1 MGYDFGVGRQAPT
14 LALAALDGTVID
26 LHEYRGDWFPVLVFF
41 SADSAA
47 APAQLKALAG
57 RASAFWGLRGQLI
70 GVTGGDSGDPEA
82 FAAAV
87 GGLPFPIVRDDG
99 STAAGY
105 GAARAVVGEAPPL
118 AVIVDRAGKVVWMG
132 EGDED
137 LKPAALLGALRA
149 TAR

>member
-1 MGYDFGVGRQAPT
+1 VGYDFGVGRQAPA

-41 SADSAA
+41 SAESAA

-57 RASAFWGLRGQLI
+57 QAVAFWGLRGQLV
-70 GVTGGDSGDPEA
+70 GVTAGEVADGEA
-82 FAAAV
+82 LAATV
-87 GGLPFPIVRDDG
+87 EGLPFPIVRDDG
-99 STAAGY
+99 STAAAY
-105 GAARAVVGEAPPL
+105 GAGKAIAGQAPPV

-132 EGDED
+132 EGDDD
-137 LKPAALLGALRA
+137 LRPATLLGALRA